1 MRVRTFGLRLLA
13 GVLTA
18 LWAIAGG
25 IVLIGYRPGGPADAF
40 VGLAALLP
48 LAVSLLGLL
57 WPPVVR
63 GDRAFAGVAWLGL
76 GAILLLV
83 PSIGSVLAQLLAR
96 GAQTL
101 LPSWEAVYP
110 WVLALLATSLFGGLG
125 VARRVLGSTAMRRR
139 RLELGVAV
147 AVVATT
153 VSGSAF
159 AAAAIANEVALRDVP
174 SVTSRFGPTSGASE
188 PPHCTDAIAIGPSA
202 TVSLEV
208 HGDVDGRPIGSIG
221 LRGVR
226 NGVDVAW
233 TADVTTEVM
242 LGQFGLVRVDGSTWT
257 RPPRASWEAVGH
269 IPAPP
274 PPPDGPPTPP
284 ADPLVPTGRDFPAVV
299 RPALDREVLASALSP
314 GYRAA
319 AEERGLEYVEGARAR
334 HCRVAL
340 DGRTFQW
347 AFPEVGWMSV
357 RQDLHRW
364 RGTLDFWV
372 FLDGDVGQVTA
383 TVNGEAQ
390 SLGRSGLQANLMA
403 TLTATD
409 RDKPVAI
416 QPPTP

>member
-18 LWAIAGG
+18 LWATAGG
-25 IVLIGYRPGGPADAF
+25 IVVLGYRPGGPADGF
-40 VGLAALLP
+40 VGLASLLP

-63 GDRAFAGVAWLGL
+63 GDRAFAAVAWLGL

-83 PSIGSVLAQLLAR
+83 PSIGGVLTQLLAR
-96 GAQTL
+96 GPQTL

-139 RLELGVAV
+139 RLGLGLLVAV
-147 AVVATT
+147 AATSVT
-153 VSGSAF
+153 GSAF
-159 AAAAIANEVALRDVP
+159 AAAAIANEIALRDAP
-174 SVTSRFGPTSGASE
+174 SASSRFGPTSGDGE
-188 PPHCTDAIAIGPSA
+188 PPHCTDALSAARTA
-202 TVSLEV
+202 TVALQV
-208 HGDVDGRPIGSIG
+208 RGDVDGRPIGTVDVHG
-221 LRGVR
+221 TR
-226 NGVDVAW
+226 NGADVAW
-233 TADVTTEVM
+233 TADIATEVT
-242 LGQFGLVRVDGSTWT
+242 LGQFSLVRLDGTTWT
-257 RPPRASWEAVGH
+257 RPPRSPWTNDGRL
-269 IPAPP
+269 APLATP
-274 PPPDGPPTPP
+274 PNGPPTPP
-284 ADPLVPTGRDFPAVV
+284 ADPLVPTGTAFPAVV
-299 RPALDREVLASALSP
+299 RPALDREVLDSALTP

-340 DGRTFQW
+340 DGRTFQL
-347 AFPEVGWMSV
+347 AVPASGWMSV

-372 FLDGDVGQVTA
+372 FLDGEVGQVTA

-390 SLGRSGLQANLMA
+390 SLGRSGLQANLVA
-403 TLTATD
+403 TMTATD
-409 RDKPVAI
+409 RDKPVTI
-416 QPPTP
+416 QSPAP